1 MGASKKK
8 RNNVTNSNKLKNEF
22 QTFQFQYLLV
32 YILTMFADWLQG
44 THMYALYDGYATKDI
59 PEDVSEYHPSR
70 YGKVA
75 ISTLFITGFAC
86 SGSGALAGDELFHP
100 RASRTTTN
108 VVEMLQNLW
117 KYCYF
122 RKK

>member
-86 SGSGALAGDELFHP
+86 SGIFGTFVGSLADRYGRKGGVALFCLLE
-100 RASRTTTN
+100 
-108 VVEMLQNLW
+108 VE
-117 KYCYF
+117 
-122 RKK
+122 